1 MDKCKT
7 VSDTQTKNQ
16 VSITEPIDV
25 LADLEATLNEV
36 ANTNPRID
44 NSQDKTLGRS
54 TDLKAILEVSMAVNS
69 SLVLDDILQIVM
81 TKVIELM
88 QAERGLIMLLDDHG
102 KLQVRSAYNL
112 CQEEM
117 MEEDFKISNSIT
129 SKVANTSK
137 SVYTS
142 DALSDERFSN
152 QQSVVEL
159 HLRSIMCVPLKVKNE
174 VIGVIYLDNSNQSKM
189 FLKSDLYIFELYA
202 QMVSNALHNA
212 NLYQSL
218 LSHKRYNESVI
229 KTAPFGTIVIDS
241 EGHFVTINSV
251 GLEIF
256 DFNKDSIITLNNS
269 NDPSRFIELLLDSE
283 KPHWQHM
290 INSATTTKEEFSD
303 PRYFHN
309 TGYFEKALS
318 IKMLPIS
325 HLPYGGDGVIIAV
338 EDITEKVLMEK
349 YVILSEKL
357 VAKGEMAASIAHEL
371 NNYLAITSNNAELLC
386 VNIDRN
392 KIAKVKFNAQAI
404 TENVHKI
411 KRFVDNL
418 MDFSKPESEYIIYDL
433 KHLIEDLLFSLRV
446 QPRFKR
452 IHFSIDLDS
461 TMPNVEIDVG
471 LIQQVLMNLLNNA
484 ADAIEERIV
493 QMEDDTTKFKR
504 EISIETEY
512 DTHRNMAII
521 RITDNGH
528 GMTDDTQQKLFNLH
542 FTTKKGGHGLG
553 LANCKKIM
561 EQHNGDLLCE
571 SEYGKGTTFR
581 IILPIVQP
589 KNNKKS

>member
-1 MDKCKT
+1 MDKSKI
-7 VSDTQTKNQ
+7 VSDTQGNNQ
-16 VSITEPIDV
+16 TSTSEPMDV

-36 ANTNPRID
+36 ADTNPRID
-44 NSQDKTLGRS
+44 SSRDESQSRA

-81 TKVIELM
+81 SKVIELM

-102 KLQVRSAYNL
+102 ELQTRSAYNL
-112 CQEEM
+112 CKEEM

-129 SKVANTSK
+129 SKVASTGK

-142 DALSDERFSN
+142 DALSDERFLN
-152 QQSVVEL
+152 QQSVLEL
-159 HLRSIMCVPLKVKNE
+159 HLRSIMSVPLKVKNE

-212 NLYQSL
+212 KLYQSL
-218 LSHKRYNESVI
+218 LVHKRYNESVI

-241 EGHFVTINSV
+241 EGHLVTINSV

-256 DFNKDSIITLNNS
+256 DFNKNNVSTLNESKN
-269 NDPSRFIELLLDSE
+269 PTRFVELLLESE
-283 KPHWQHM
+283 RPHWQHM
-290 INSATTTKEEFSD
+290 INSAITTKEEFSD

-318 IKMLPIS
+318 LKILPIS
-325 HLPYGGDGVIIAV
+325 HLPHGGDGVIIAV

-386 VNIDRN
+386 VNIDRD
-392 KIAKVKFNAQAI
+392 KLDKVKFNAQAI

-433 KHLIEDLLFSLRV
+433 KHLIEDLLFSLRI
-446 QPRFKR
+446 QPRFKC
-452 IHFSIDLDS
+452 IHFSIDLDPK
-461 TMPNVEIDVG
+461 MPNVEIDVG

-504 EISIETEY
+504 KISIEAEY
-512 DTHRNMAII
+512 DSYRDKAILK
-521 RITDNGH
+521 ITDNGR
-528 GMTDDTQQKLFNLH
+528 GMTDDTLQKLFTLH
-542 FTTKKGGHGLG
+542 FTTKKSGHGLG
-553 LANCKKIM
+553 LANCKKIV
-561 EQHNGDLLCE
+561 EQHNGDLICD
-571 SEYGKGTTFR
+571 SQFGKGTTFR
-581 IILPIVQP
+581 VILPSLQP
-589 KNNKKS
+589 KKQKRK